1 MVKAQ
6 PTQTPL
12 FALEIDASP
21 IYELLMTLDIA
32 FDTFHSDETYTAGA
46 PWLAALRARV
56 PADLRAAMSELDAL
70 DFVAFGGH
78 KVWSNLT
85 GLAYA
90 CPAPRDVSTFIAQ
103 LQALTPLE
111 LRLVLAGFYLRG
123 ARRLVLPDLMLQAA
137 QGNRQAQAQLAAAAP
152 AWREIVRVLFA
163 GDAAEL
169 QGRVVALL
177 ARWYETVFRSVES
190 QVVPLLQRDVELK
203 RALAPAMSSE
213 RLIETATNG
222 LEFIP
227 EPGYRNVLLIPT
239 FTSSPWII
247 TTEYRDTKIFYYPL
261 ADEIVQ
267 QGDRP
272 PVNLVRMYRALADER
287 RLRILKLLVQRE
299 RVSLTEVADAVEVTK
314 STAHHHLST
323 LRAAGLVRVSDA
335 DKAYSLRTEML
346 STVWKALQAYLQLDV
361 DPAP

>member
-6 PTQTPL
+6 PTKTPL
-12 FALEIDASP
+12 FALEIDAGP

-32 FDTFHSDETYTAGA
+32 FDTFHADETYTAGA
-46 PWLAALRARV
+46 AWLAALRARV

-90 CPAPRDVSTFIAQ
+90 CPAPRDVPTFIAQ

-169 QGRVVALL
+169 QGRVVG
-177 ARWYETVFRSVES
+177 
-190 QVVPLLQRDVELK
+190 PLLKGDAERR
-203 RALAPAMSSE
+203 RAWAPAMSSE

-267 QGDRP
+267 QGDLP
-272 PVNLVRMYRALADER
+272 PVNLVRMYRALAAER

-299 RVSLTEVADAVEVTK
+299 
-314 STAHHHLST
+314 
-323 LRAAGLVRVSDA
+323 
-335 DKAYSLRTEML
+335 
-346 STVWKALQAYLQLDV
+346 
-361 DPAP
+361 P